1 MAFTYFFRDLQTLD
15 MIRDLV
21 LPTLRTRRYINIWDA
36 GCAYGPE
43 PYSVAIVLRENM
55 GHFLFGNVRILA
67 TDIEEHGSFG
77 DTIREGVYPLEEVK
91 RIPKEIF
98 SRYFK
103 SCGKAGH
110 FQICEEIRKSI
121 SYQKHDLLSLKP
133 IREGFGLVVCKNVL
147 LHFNEAERVEVIK
160 MFHRVLDDG
169 GFLVTEQTQKLPQ
182 EVMPLFHPVVTHV
195 QVFRKEM
202 VPR

>member
-1 MAFTYFFRDLQTLD
+1 MAFTYFFRDLHTLD

-21 LPTLRTRRYINIWDA
+21 LPTLKTRRYINIWDA

-77 DTIREGVYPLEEVK
+77 DTIRAGLYPQEEVK

-103 SCGKAGH
+103 PSAKAGY

-121 SYQKHDLLSLKP
+121 SYQKHDLLTLKP
-133 IREGFGLVVCKNVL
+133 VRAGFGLVVCKNVL
-147 LHFNEAERVEVIK
+147 LHFNETERVGVVK
-160 MFHRVLDDG
+160 MFHKVLDHG
-169 GFLVTEQTQKLPQ
+169 GFLVTEQTQKLPHKAKS
-182 EVMPLFHPVVTHV
+182 LFHPVVTHA
-195 QVFRKEM
+195 QVFKK
-202 VPR
+202 VTGA